1 MATQNRRP
9 LYAKIAIA
17 RKQLPHLDE
26 DAYRELLKRDF
37 GKESSKELNWYQLE
51 RLIQLLVGLG
61 AHFESGGSNR

>member
-26 DAYRELLKRDF
+26 DGYRELLKKEF
-37 GKESSKELNWYQLE
+37 GKESSKDLNWC
-51 RLIQLLVGLG
+51 G
-61 AHFESGGSNR
+61 

>member
-26 DAYRELLKRDF
+26 DGYRELLKKEF
-37 GKESSKELNWYQLE
+37 GKESSKDLNWYQLE
-51 RLIQLLVGLG
+51 RLIHPRRTRGEFREQGQ
-61 AHFESGGSNR
+61 